1 MQPRLGVEVVPRPA
15 QVVFDGGAHVGV
27 VDVLSGFEVQP
38 AVGIGALDPPDDAA
52 LVVFDA
58 QR

>member
-1 MQPRLGVEVVPRPA
+1 
-15 QVVFDGGAHVGV
+15 VGV
-27 VDVLSGFEVQP
+27 VDVLAGFEVQP
-38 AVGIGALDPPDDAA
+38 AVGVGALDPPDDAA